1 MKTKVIDRK
10 GNQIEIEKSLW
21 DNLSKLKNCQFRL
34 ADVPVPQE
42 VIEFKPTPKAIEKNA
57 VTDFIR
63 QKECC
68 KQGCEKKVYEVDPE
82 VLQNTDETTGYEPKK
97 QDKPKTK
104 RTTTKRK
111 AKK

>member
-1 MKTKVIDRK
+1 MKIKVIDRK
-10 GNQIEIEKSLW
+10 GTQIEIEKSLW

-42 VIEFKPTPKAIEKNA
+42 VIEFKPTQKAIEKNA

-68 KQGCEKKVYEVDPE
+68 KQECEKKVYEVEPE
-82 VLQNTDETTGYEPKK
+82 VLQNTDETISVYEPKK
-97 QDKPKTK
+97 QDKPK
-104 RTTTKRK
+104 RTTKRK
-111 AKK
+111 AKE